1 MTGPGDDRVAGH
13 GRGRGDLR
21 SSHADRERV
30 VEVLKAAFVQGRLD
44 KGELDA
50 RVGRALASRTYAEL
64 AALTADIPAGPTLA
78 SPRQPARARDRAPMN
93 KNVRDVAI
101 GLVVG
106 LGLAA
111 ALVFSGLLTAV
122 ALLGL
127 LALPIL
133 LVVVPYVVLNAV
145 ATSSQ
150 QRRSR
155 GQLPPRP
162 GQGGQPPEVQRP
174 WQPGQAGHHP
184 ALPPDRP
191 NPTRADLRAR
201 ISWSH
206 RSPSSGRAAR
216 APRAIRP
223 VPDTM

>member
-1 MTGPGDDRVAGH
+1 MTGPGDDRAAER

-21 SSHADRERV
+21 SSHADREQA
-30 VEVLKAAFVQGRLD
+30 VELLKAAFVQGRLD

-50 RVGRALASRTYAEL
+50 RVGQALASRTYTEL
-64 AALTADIPAGPTLA
+64 AALTADIPAGSALA
-78 SPRQPARARDRAPMN
+78 PPRGPARARNRAPISRT
-93 KNVRDVAI
+93 KRDVAI

-106 LGLAA
+106 LSLAA
-111 ALVFSGLLTAV
+111 AIVFSGLLAAV

-155 GQLPPRP
+155 GQLPPRSGP
-162 GQGGQPPEVQRP
+162 GGQAAGGR
-174 WQPGQAGHHP
+174 QPGQAGHDP
-184 ALPPDRP
+184 AAPRDYPDQA
-191 NPTRADLRAR
+191 RADLRTD
-201 ISWSH
+201 
-206 RSPSSGRAAR
+206 SPRPGRPRSSGRDAR
-216 APRAIRP
+216 APRGIRP
-223 VPDTM
+223 VPGAV

>member
-1 MTGPGDDRVAGH
+1 
-13 GRGRGDLR
+13 
-21 SSHADRERV
+21 
-30 VEVLKAAFVQGRLD
+30 
-44 KGELDA
+44 
-50 RVGRALASRTYAEL
+50 VGRALASRTYAEL

-78 SPRQPARARDRAPMN
+78 SPRQPARARNRAPMN
-93 KNVRDVAI
+93 KNVRDVAV

-106 LGLAA
+106 LSLAA
-111 ALVFSGLLTAV
+111 AIVFSGLLTAV

-155 GQLPPRP
+155 RQLPPRP
-162 GQGGQPPEVQRP
+162 GPGGQPSEVQRP
-174 WQPGQAGHHP
+174 GQPGQVGHHP

-191 NPTRADLRAR
+191 NPTRADLRTHV
-201 ISWSH
+201 SWPH
-206 RSPSSGRAAR
+206 RSPSSRRAAR
-216 APRAIRP
+216 APRAILP
-223 VPDTM
+223 VPDAM